1 RLAATLGYRYTILTN
16 RPASC
21 PTGVPRCFEADI
33 AIAVPKGAPSLP
45 VEIRYSLV
53 NPVLKIDSDTFD
65 NRTINGDLN
74 VLTLKPGQSLKP
86 GQTYHVKL
94 TGLGAFFSRNHMMPN
109 ATLAVAGLAPRVIA
123 ATRTGTEAE
132 TGLET
137 LPFVAPMTDEAALA
151 RSAPDDQTVW
161 RTPERAFKLYA
172 QRGATPVDVAI
183 LPKP

>member
-1 RLAATLGYRYTILTN
+1 MMTLWTSAAILAVAPSAQGDLDRLAATLGYRYTILTN

-94 TGLGAFFSRNHMMPN
+94 TGLVRSSP
-109 ATLAVAGLAPRVIA
+109 AT
-123 ATRTGTEAE
+123 T
-132 TGLET
+132 
-137 LPFVAPMTDEAALA
+137 
-151 RSAPDDQTVW
+151 
-161 RTPERAFKLYA
+161 
-172 QRGATPVDVAI
+172 
-183 LPKP
+183 